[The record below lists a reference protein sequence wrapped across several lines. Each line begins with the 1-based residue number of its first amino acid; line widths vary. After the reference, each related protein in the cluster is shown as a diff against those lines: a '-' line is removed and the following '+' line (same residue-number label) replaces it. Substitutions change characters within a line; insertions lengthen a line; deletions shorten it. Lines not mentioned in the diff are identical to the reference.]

1 MINKASLAVVNKG
14 ILGAAAGGVGILI
27 AAVVMFTTGLF
38 PPLGQMQSPAGMH
51 GGTAPSGMQEVIL
64 SLTSVNI
71 IQIDDESATIEVA
84 FDVFNPNR
92 NTMVLETIEYD
103 LIANGIKLTNSA
115 IGERLQGVVT
125 GTGQTYYVISEIPL
139 TLKDTVQLK
148 KTGIFAPIWSSLQ
161 SNDVDWRIKGMYIIT
176 DPVRLGGQE
185 KNFDFSIG
193 DR

>member
-14 ILGAAAGGVGILI
+14 ILGAAAGGVAILI
-27 AAVVMFTTGLF
+27 AAVVMFTTGFF
-38 PPLGQMQSPAGMH
+38 PPPGQMQAPTGMH

-71 IQIDDESATIEVA
+71 IQIDDESVTIEVA

-103 LIANGIKLTNSA
+103 LIANGIKLKDSA

-125 GTGQTYYVISEIPL
+125 GTGQTYYVVSEIPL
-139 TLKDTVQLK
+139 TLKDTVQFK

-185 KNFDFSIG
+185 KNFDFIL
-193 DR
+193 